1 VPPEHFVGV
10 DRAALSRHLIAM
22 FFGKCVRACIAA
34 IALRSAVPLGFSYA
48 QPAQT
53 PAMSIAVGVLR
64 TAHPKETISI
74 LDIPP
79 DNDLLAGAEL
89 GLQDNETTGKFTNQ
103 EFTLK
108 GRKLAE
114 DEDVAEAVRKF
125 ESDGIHL
132 IIADLP
138 AAQLLA
144 AADAGKE
151 SNALLFN
158 ASAPDDRLREED
170 CRANVFHAAPTR
182 SMLAD
187 GLAEYLIW
195 KQWRRWFLV
204 FGSHPEDALFA
215 DAIRRS
221 AKKFGA
227 KIVEERLYQDTGG
240 GRRSDSG
247 SVQTQR
253 QMPVL
258 TQKVPAYDV
267 LVAADENDV
276 FAGYLPYRTWDPRPV
291 AGSGGLKPVSWDA
304 THEQWGAAQ
313 LQNRFYRLFKRTM
326 NARDNQ
332 AWMAM
337 RMIGEAATRT
347 HSNDPAKLREFL
359 VGPNFSFAA
368 FKGQR
373 LTLRSWNLQV
383 RQPILLGDG
392 RTIVSVSPQEGFL
405 HQTSE
410 LDTLGYDKPET
421 KCVLR

>member
-1 VPPEHFVGV
+1 MAFAKILRTVVV
-10 DRAALSRHLIAM
+10 T
-22 FFGKCVRACIAA
+22 
-34 IALRSAVPLGFSYA
+34 IALCSAVPLGSSFA

-53 PAMSIAVGVLR
+53 PSMSIAVGVLR
-64 TAHPKETISI
+64 TAHSKETISI

-79 DNDLLAGAEL
+79 DNDLVAGAEL

-108 GRKLAE
+108 DRKLVEGE
-114 DEDVAEAVRKF
+114 DAAEAVRQF
-125 ESDGIHL
+125 ASEGIRL

-151 SNALLFN
+151 SSALVFN

-170 CRANVFHAAPTR
+170 CRANVFHTAPTR

-227 KIVEERLYQDTGG
+227 KIVAERLYQDTGG

-253 QMPVL
+253 QIPVL
-258 TQKVPAYDV
+258 TQNAPAYDV
-267 LVAADENDV
+267 LVAADESDV

-326 NARDNQ
+326 NARDNH

-337 RMIGEAATRT
+337 RMIGEAATRAY
-347 HSNDPAKLREFL
+347 SNDPATLRAFL
-359 VGPNFSFAA
+359 VGPDFSFAA

-392 RTIVSVSPQEGFL
+392 RSIVSVSPQEGFL

>member
-1 VPPEHFVGV
+1 M
-10 DRAALSRHLIAM
+10 L
-22 FFGKCVRACIAA
+22 FGKCVRACAAA
-34 IALRSAVPLGFSYA
+34 IALAAPLGASFA

-53 PAMSIAVGVLR
+53 PDMPIAVGVLR
-64 TAHPKETISI
+64 SVHSKETISI

-79 DNDLLAGAEL
+79 DNDLVAGAEL
-89 GLQDNETTGKFTNQ
+89 GLEDNKTTGKFTNQ
-103 EFTLK
+103 EFTLQD
-108 GRKLAE
+108 RKLAE
-114 DEDVAEAVRKF
+114 GEAAAEAVRKF
-125 ESDGIHL
+125 ASEGIHL

-151 SNALLFN
+151 SNTLLFN

-170 CRANVFHAAPTR
+170 CRANVFHIAPTR

-227 KIVEERLYQDTGG
+227 KIVAERLYQDTGG

-258 TQKVPAYDV
+258 TQNVPAYDV
-267 LVAADENDV
+267 LVAADESDV

-313 LQNRFYRLFKRTM
+313 LQNRFYRLFKRLM

-347 HSNDPAKLREFL
+347 HSSDPAKLRAFL
-359 VGPNFSFAA
+359 TAPDFSFAA

-392 RTIVSVSPQEGFL
+392 RSIVSVSPQEGFL

-410 LDTLGYDKPET
+410 LDTLGYDRPET

>member
-1 VPPEHFVGV
+1 MV
-10 DRAALSRHLIAM
+10 
-22 FFGKCVRACIAA
+22 FGTCVRAYVAA
-34 IALRSAVPLGFSYA
+34 IALVAAVRVCLSFA
-48 QPAQT
+48 QPAPT
-53 PAMSIAVGVLR
+53 PDMSIAVGVLR
-64 TAHPKETISI
+64 TPHSKETISI

-89 GLQDNETTGKFTNQ
+89 GLEDNKTTGKFTNQ

-108 GRKLAE
+108 DRKLGEGE
-114 DEDVAEAVRKF
+114 DAADAVRKF
-125 ESDGIHL
+125 ASDGIRL
-132 IIADLP
+132 VIADLP

-151 SNALLFN
+151 SNTLVFN

-170 CRANVFHAAPTR
+170 CRANVFHTAPAR

-195 KQWRRWFLV
+195 KQWRRWFLI
-204 FGSHPEDALFA
+204 FGSHPQDALFA

-227 KIVEERLYQDTGG
+227 KIVEERLYQDAGG

-253 QMPVL
+253 QVPVL
-258 TQKVPAYDV
+258 TQNVPAYDV

-313 LQNRFYRLFKRTM
+313 LQNRFTRLFKRLM

-347 HSNDPAKLREFL
+347 HSNDPMKLREFL
-359 VGPNFSFAA
+359 VGPDFSFAA

-392 RTIVSVSPQEGFL
+392 RSIVSVSPQEGFL

>member
-1 VPPEHFVGV
+1 MGFA
-10 DRAALSRHLIAM
+10 R
-22 FFGKCVRACIAA
+22 CVRACAVA
-34 IALRSAVPLGFSYA
+34 IALVAGVLCGSTLA
-48 QPAQT
+48 QQAQT
-53 PAMSIAVGVLR
+53 PAVSIDVGVLR
-64 TAHPKETISI
+64 APHSKETISI
-74 LDIPP
+74 LDIPA

-89 GLQDNETTGKFTNQ
+89 GLQDNKTTGKFTNQ

-108 GRKLAE
+108 DMKLADGE
-114 DEDVAEAVRKF
+114 DAAEAVRRF
-125 ESDGIHL
+125 ASDGIHL

-144 AADAGKE
+144 AADAGKAT
-151 SNALLFN
+151 NTLIFN

-170 CRANVFHAAPTR
+170 CRGNVFHTAPTR

-187 GLAEYLIW
+187 GLAEYLVW

-204 FGSHPEDALFA
+204 FGSHPEDQLFA
-215 DAIRRS
+215 DAIRHS

-258 TQKVPAYDV
+258 TQNAPAYDV
-267 LVAADENDV
+267 LVAADESDV

-291 AGSGGLKPVSWDA
+291 AGSAGLKPTSWDA
-304 THEQWGAAQ
+304 THEQWGGAQ
-313 LQNRFYRLFKRTM
+313 LQNRFYRSFKRPM

-347 HSNDPAKLREFL
+347 LSSDPAKLREFL
-359 VGPNFSFAA
+359 VAPDFSFAA

-392 RTIVSVSPQEGFL
+392 RSIVSVSPQEGFL